1 MVEKRIKLLQYDK
14 KIHLPG
20 EDHTPESVSFTTL
33 IGNAEWSF
41 PPTGWVLIPRGLYRL
56 GDPDPLGRQHSEC
69 RTPFR
74 VSLRSFSYPVSL
86 HDTLSAD

>member
-1 MVEKRIKLLQYDK
+1 MCSLVLV
-14 KIHLPG
+14 G
-20 EDHTPESVSFTTL
+20 S
-33 IGNAEWSF
+33 AEWSF

-74 VSLRSFSYPVSL
+74 VSLRSFSYPVNL